1 MRHRKTKPVSSFF
14 SEETTRGSFMVI
26 RDVNDLYVPG
36 VSTFFFFFLFF
47 SRAAGSLLA
56 VNASVYIS
64 FVALGE
70 LPKCTA
76 AQIIKKEREREWQ
89 GPIEL
94 YPCVLVY
101 TRFFF
106 LYICIYTQSTHTSTY
121 KHFQV
126 AHSELLYGP
135 LHRSRLCLTRGNI

>member
-1 MRHRKTKPVSSFF
+1 
-14 SEETTRGSFMVI
+14 MVI

-36 VSTFFFFFLFF
+36 ASTFLFFFFSFFF

-76 AQIIKKEREREWQ
+76 AQIIKKERERVA
-89 GPIEL
+89 GPYRAISL
-94 YPCVLVY
+94 RACVHSVLFLIY
-101 TRFFF
+101 
-106 LYICIYTQSTHTSTY
+106 LYIHTESTHTHPHTNTF
-121 KHFQV
+121 K
-126 AHSELLYGP
+126 LLIPSCYTGHYIA
-135 LHRSRLCLTRGNI
+135 LDCVSRAGIFEKCKGAL